1 MPRQTLSQRLHE
13 VAEASCRVFIDKGYR
28 RTLVSDVAEELGL
41 SQGAVYGY
49 VESKEA
55 LFHLAMVFAISAD
68 RIRELSIPVPTP
80 PPGGTL
86 ALLQGWAPSSGFPVL
101 ATALKRRRPPD
112 VRVELTSVIDERYR
126 LLEDNQR
133 LLSLIERSAQDLP
146 DLSDLYFQ
154 HWRRDQISDLALYIR
169 KRVSSGHLRAVPD
182 VPTAA
187 RFIVE
192 TIAWFAWHRKRDPD
206 SAMISDEDA
215 RTTVT
220 ALLLA
225 AFVPEAESGSGSSAP
240 LSSRTSKPPKAR
252 SGASG

>member
-1 MPRQTLSQRLHE
+1 M
-13 VAEASCRVFIDKGYR
+13 AEASCRVFIDKGYR

-55 LFHLAMVFAISAD
+55 LFHLAMVFAITAD
-68 RIRELSIPVPTP
+68 RIAELPIPVPTP
-80 PPGGTL
+80 APGGTL
-86 ALLQGWAPSSGFPVL
+86 ALLEGWAPSSGFPVL
-101 ATALKRRRPPD
+101 AAGLKRRRTTD
-112 VRVELTSVIDERYR
+112 VRAELTSIIDERYR

-146 DLSDLYFQ
+146 DLSALYFH
-154 HWRRDQISDLALYIR
+154 HWRRDQISDLSRYLERRI
-169 KRVSSGHLRAVPD
+169 SSGELRPVPD

-192 TIAWFAWHRKRDPD
+192 TIAWFAWHRRRDPD
-206 SAMISDEDA
+206 SAMIGDGDA
-215 RTTVT
+215 RATVT

-225 AFVPEAESGSGSSAP
+225 AFVPESPPSIKSGS
-240 LSSRTSKPPKAR
+240 RR
-252 SGASG
+252 

>member
-1 MPRQTLSQRLHE
+1 MARPSLRQRLRE

-55 LFHLAMVFAISAD
+55 LFHLAMVFAMAPD
-68 RIRELSIPVPTP
+68 RIADLPIPVPTP

-86 ALLQGWAPSSGFPVL
+86 ALLQGWAPSSGFPNL
-101 ATALKRRRPPD
+101 AQALKRRRSD
-112 VRVELTSVIDERYR
+112 VRAELTAIIDERYR

-146 DLSDLYFQ
+146 DLSALYFQ
-154 HWRRDQISDLALYIR
+154 HWRRDQISDLAVYLGRRI
-169 KRVSSGHLRAVPD
+169 SSGELRPVPD

-192 TIAWFAWHRKRDPD
+192 TIAWFAWHRRRDPD
-206 SAMISDEDA
+206 SAMIGDDDA
-215 RTTVT
+215 RSTVA

-225 AFVPEAESGSGSSAP
+225 AFVPE
-240 LSSRTSKPPKAR
+240 SRPRVKSVAR
-252 SGASG
+252 R